1 MRDFRDAKAMAQ
13 TLRDELKAKGV
24 CLTHSDN
31 LELVAKVLGFHDWNT
46 LAAKI
51 QSESPSLITQPATT
65 IPATAKPT
73 PPTGAGLP
81 TVPLRDI
88 VLFPNTVIPLF
99 AGREATI
106 RALNNAMAGDKRIL
120 AVTQRRAA
128 DDAPT
133 PDALYDVGVIAS
145 VIELASL
152 DDGTMKL
159 LVRGLRRVVIIQFAE
174 GEFLTAETTPIQESR
189 GEEEEA
195 FNLSRVVMEKLQA
208 HHNIDF
214 LSSPYAYLSR
224 IRSGK
229 LESIREP
236 SVLAD
241 AIAPLLS
248 AGIDKKQELL
258 ETSDVVTR
266 LEKILA
272 LMNTDRQ
279 PANLT
284 AEP

>member
-1 MRDFRDAKAMAQ
+1 M
-13 TLRDELKAKGV
+13 
-24 CLTHSDN
+24 
-31 LELVAKVLGFHDWNT
+31 
-46 LAAKI
+46 
-51 QSESPSLITQPATT
+51 
-65 IPATAKPT
+65 
-73 PPTGAGLP
+73 
-81 TVPLRDI
+81 PLRDI

-99 AGREATI
+99 AGRDATV
-106 RALNNAMAGDKRIL
+106 RALDKAMAGDKRIL

-128 DDAPT
+128 DDAPG
-133 PDALYDVGVIAS
+133 PDALYNVGVIAR
-145 VIELASL
+145 VMELVGL

-159 LVRGLRRVVIIQFAE
+159 IVRALERAVIIQFAE

-189 GEEEEA
+189 GKEEEA
-195 FNLSRVVMEKLQA
+195 FNLSRAVLEKLQA

-214 LSSPYAYLSR
+214 LSSPYACLSR

-229 LESIREP
+229 LESIRES

-248 AGIDKKQELL
+248 ADIDKKQELL

-266 LEKILA
+266 LQKIIA

-279 PANLT
+279 PAKLI

>member
-24 CLTHSDN
+24 SLTHSDN

-51 QSESPSLITQPATT
+51 QSEDQANEPGTTTPAAPKPT
-65 IPATAKPT
+65 IPA
-73 PPTGAGLP
+73 GAGLP
-81 TVPLRDI
+81 TVPMRDI
-88 VLFPNTVIPLF
+88 VLFPNMHLPLF
-99 AGREATI
+99 LGRDTSKL
-106 RALNNAMAGDKRIL
+106 ALLDAMAGDKHIL

-128 DDAPT
+128 DDAPA
-133 PDALYDVGVIAS
+133 PDALYNIGVIARVS
-145 VIELASL
+145 DLVSL
-152 DDGTMKL
+152 GDGTMKI
-159 LVRGLRRVVIIQFAE
+159 LVEALERAAVIHFAE
-174 GEFLTAETTPIQESR
+174 GKFLTAKTAPIQESR
-189 GEEEEA
+189 GAVQEA
-195 FNLSRVVMEKLQA
+195 FNLSRAVLEKLQA
-208 HHNIDF
+208 HRNIDG
-214 LSSPYAYLSR
+214 LSSPYARFSR
-224 IRSGK
+224 
-229 LESIREP
+229 IREP

-248 AGIDKKQELL
+248 AEIDKKQELL

-266 LEKILA
+266 LEKIIA

-279 PANLT
+279 AANLT

>member
-13 TLRDELKAKGV
+13 TLRVELKAKGV

-31 LELVAKVLGFHDWNT
+31 LELIAKVLGLHDWNT

-51 QSESPSLITQPATT
+51 QSEDQSLITQPGTT
-65 IPATAKPT
+65 VPATAKPT
-73 PPTGAGLP
+73 RAGLP

-88 VLFPNTVIPLF
+88 VLFPNAVIPLY
-99 AGREATI
+99 AGRDATV
-106 RALNNAMAGDKRIL
+106 RALGHAMAGDKRFL

-133 PDALYDVGVIAS
+133 PDALYNVGVIAS
-145 VIELASL
+145 VIDLASL

-159 LVRGLRRVVIIQFAE
+159 LVRALERAAIIHFAE
-174 GEFLTAETTPIQESR
+174 GEFLTADTAPIQESR
-189 GEEEEA
+189 AEEEEA
-195 FNLSRVVMEKLQA
+195 FNLSRAVLEKLQA
-208 HHNIDF
+208 HRNLNFD
-214 LSSPYAYLSR
+214 YLTR
-224 IRSGK
+224 VAIHK
-229 LESIREP
+229 P

-248 AGIDKKQELL
+248 VEIDKKQELL

-266 LEKILA
+266 LENIIA
-272 LMNTDRQ
+272 LMNADRE
-279 PANLT
+279 PAKLT

>member
-13 TLRDELKAKGV
+13 TLRHELKAKGV
-24 CLTHSDN
+24 CLTRSDN

-51 QSESPSLITQPATT
+51 QSEDPSPITQPGTT
-65 IPATAKPT
+65 VPATAKPT
-73 PPTGAGLP
+73 LPTRAGLP

-88 VLFPNTVIPLF
+88 VLFPNSVIPLY
-99 AGREATI
+99 AGRDATV
-106 RALNNAMAGDKRIL
+106 RALEYAMAGDKRFL

-133 PDALYDVGVIAS
+133 PEALYNVGVIAS
-145 VIELASL
+145 VIDLASL

-159 LVRGLRRVVIIQFAE
+159 LVRALERAAIIHFAE
-174 GEFLTAETTPIQESR
+174 GEFLAADTAPIQESR
-189 GEEEEA
+189 CEEEEA
-195 FNLSRVVMEKLQA
+195 FNLSRAVLEKLQA
-208 HHNIDF
+208 HRNIDF
-214 LSSPYAYLSR
+214 LSSPYDYLSR
-224 IRSGK
+224 VAIHK
-229 LESIREP
+229 P

-248 AGIDKKQELL
+248 AEIGKKQELL

-266 LEKILA
+266 LEKIIA

-279 PANLT
+279 PGQAHC
-284 AEP
+284 

>member
-51 QSESPSLITQPATT
+51 QSEDPSLVTQPGTT

-73 PPTGAGLP
+73 LPTGAGLP

-88 VLFPNTVIPLF
+88 VLFPNTVVPLY
-99 AGREATI
+99 AGRGATI
-106 RALNNAMAGDKRIL
+106 RALGDAMAGDKRIL
-120 AVTQRRAA
+120 AVTQRRPA

-133 PDALYDVGVIAS
+133 PDALYNVGVIAS
-145 VIELASL
+145 VIDLVSL

-159 LVRGLRRVVIIQFAE
+159 IVRALERAAIIHFDE
-174 GEFLTAETTPIQESR
+174 GEFLTADTAPIQESR
-189 GEEEEA
+189 GEEEAA
-195 FNLSRVVMEKLQA
+195 FNLSRAVLEKLQA

-214 LSSPYAYLSR
+214 LSSPFVYLSR

-229 LESIREP
+229 LEP

-266 LEKILA
+266 LEKIIA

-279 PANLT
+279 PAKLT

>member
-31 LELVAKVLGFHDWNT
+31 LELIAKVLGFHDWNT

-51 QSESPSLITQPATT
+51 QSEGQSLIAQPGTKV
-65 IPATAKPT
+65 PATAKPT
-73 PPTGAGLP
+73 RAGLP

-88 VLFPNTVIPLF
+88 VLFPNAVIPLY
-99 AGREATI
+99 AGRDATV
-106 RALNNAMAGDKRIL
+106 RALGHAMAGDKRIL
-120 AVTQRRAA
+120 AVTQRRPA
-128 DDAPT
+128 DDAPS
-133 PDALYDVGVIAS
+133 PDALYNVGVIAS
-145 VIELASL
+145 VIDLVSL

-159 LVRGLRRVVIIQFAE
+159 IVRALERAAIIHFDE
-174 GEFLTAETTPIQESR
+174 GEFLTADTAPIQESR
-189 GEEEEA
+189 GEEEAA
-195 FNLSRVVMEKLQA
+195 FNLSRAVLEKLQA

-214 LSSPYAYLSR
+214 LSSPFVYLSR

-229 LESIREP
+229 LEP

-266 LEKILA
+266 LEKIIA

-279 PANLT
+279 PAKLT

>member
-51 QSESPSLITQPATT
+51 QAEDRSLITQPGTT
-65 IPATAKPT
+65 VPAIVKPT
-73 PPTGAGLP
+73 PPTGTRLP

-99 AGREATI
+99 VGRETTK
-106 RALNNAMAGDKRIL
+106 RALDKARAGDKRIL

-128 DDAPT
+128 DDAPA
-133 PDALYDVGVIAS
+133 PDTLYNVGVIAS
-145 VIELASL
+145 MMDQVSL
-152 DDGTMKL
+152 GDGTIKL
-159 LVRGLRRVVIIQFAE
+159 LVRGLERAAILHFAE

-189 GEEEEA
+189 GAEEEA
-195 FNLSRVVMEKLQA
+195 FNLSRAVLEKLQA
-208 HHNIDF
+208 HRNIDG
-214 LSSPYAYLSR
+214 LSSPYAGLS
-224 IRSGK
+224 G
-229 LESIREP
+229 IREP
-236 SVLAD
+236 SALAD

-248 AGIDKKQELL
+248 ADIDKKQELL

-266 LEKILA
+266 LEKIIA

-279 PANLT
+279 PAKLA

>member
-51 QSESPSLITQPATT
+51 QSEDQSLITQPGTT
-65 IPATAKPT
+65 VPATSKPT
-73 PPTGAGLP
+73 RAGLP

-88 VLFPNTVIPLF
+88 VLFPNTVIPLY
-99 AGREATI
+99 AGRDATV
-106 RALNNAMAGDKRIL
+106 RALGHAMAGNKRIL

-133 PDALYDVGVIAS
+133 PDALYNVGVIAS
-145 VIELASL
+145 VIDLVSL

-159 LVRGLRRVVIIQFAE
+159 MVNALERAAIIHFAE
-174 GEFLTAETTPIQESR
+174 GEFLTADTAPIQESR
-189 GEEEEA
+189 GEEEAA
-195 FNLSRVVMEKLQA
+195 FNFSRAVLEKLQA
-208 HHNIDF
+208 HHSIAL
-214 LSSPYAYLSR
+214 LSSPYDYLSR
-224 IRSGK
+224 VAIRK
-229 LESIREP
+229 P

-248 AGIDKKQELL
+248 AEIDKKQELL

-266 LEKILA
+266 LEKIIA

-279 PANLT
+279 PAKLT

>member
-51 QSESPSLITQPATT
+51 QSEDQSLITQPGTT
-65 IPATAKPT
+65 VPATSKPT
-73 PPTGAGLP
+73 RAGLP

-88 VLFPNTVIPLF
+88 VLFPNTVIPLY
-99 AGREATI
+99 AGRDATV
-106 RALNNAMAGDKRIL
+106 RALGHAMAGNKRIL

-133 PDALYDVGVIAS
+133 PDALYNVGVIAS
-145 VIELASL
+145 VIDLVSL

-159 LVRGLRRVVIIQFAE
+159 MVNALERAAVIHFAE
-174 GEFLTAETTPIQESR
+174 GEFLTADTAPIQESR
-189 GEEEEA
+189 GEEEAA
-195 FNLSRVVMEKLQA
+195 FNLSRAVLEKLQA
-208 HHNIDF
+208 HHSIAL
-214 LSSPYAYLSR
+214 LSSPYDYLSR
-224 IRSGK
+224 VAIRK
-229 LESIREP
+229 P

-248 AGIDKKQELL
+248 AEIDKKQELL

-266 LEKILA
+266 LEKIIA

-279 PANLT
+279 PAKLT

>member
-51 QSESPSLITQPATT
+51 QSEDRSLITQPGTT
-65 IPATAKPT
+65 VPAAAKPT
-73 PPTGAGLP
+73 RAGLP

-99 AGREATI
+99 AGRDATI
-106 RALNNAMAGDKRIL
+106 RALGDAMAGDKRFL

-133 PDALYDVGVIAS
+133 PDALYNVGVIAS

-159 LVRGLRRVVIIQFAE
+159 LVRGLERAAIIHFAE
-174 GEFLTAETTPIQESR
+174 GEFLTADTVLIQESR

-195 FNLSRVVMEKLQA
+195 LNLSRAVLEKLQA
-208 HHNIDF
+208 HRNLDF
-214 LSSPYAYLSR
+214 LSSPYDYLSR
-224 IRSGK
+224 VAIHT
-229 LESIREP
+229 P

-258 ETSDVVTR
+258 ETSDVVMR

-279 PANLT
+279 PA
-284 AEP
+284 

>member
-24 CLTHSDN
+24 CLAHIDN

-51 QSESPSLITQPATT
+51 QSEAQSLITQPGTT
-65 IPATAKPT
+65 VPATAKPT
-73 PPTGAGLP
+73 RAGLP

-88 VLFPNTVIPLF
+88 VLFPNSVIPLY
-99 AGREATI
+99 AGRDATV
-106 RALNNAMAGDKRIL
+106 RALGHAMAGDKRFL

-133 PDALYDVGVIAS
+133 PDALYNVGVITS
-145 VIELASL
+145 VIDLVSL

-159 LVRGLRRVVIIQFAE
+159 LVRAIERAAIIHFAE
-174 GEFLTAETTPIQESR
+174 GEFLTANTAPLQESR

-195 FNLSRVVMEKLQA
+195 FNLSRAVLEKLQA
-208 HHNIDF
+208 HRNIDF
-214 LSSPYAYLSR
+214 LSSPYDYLSR
-224 IRSGK
+224 VAIHK
-229 LESIREP
+229 P

-248 AGIDKKQELL
+248 AEIDKKQELL

-266 LEKILA
+266 LENIIA

-279 PANLT
+279 PAKLT
-284 AEP
+284 D

>member
-1 MRDFRDAKAMAQ
+1 MRDFRDAKAMEQ

-51 QSESPSLITQPATT
+51 QSEDQSLITQPGTT
-65 IPATAKPT
+65 VPATAKPT
-73 PPTGAGLP
+73 LPTGAGLP

-88 VLFPNTVIPLF
+88 VLFPNAVIPLY
-99 AGREATI
+99 AGRDATV
-106 RALNNAMAGDKRIL
+106 RALGHAMAGDKRFL

-133 PDALYDVGVIAS
+133 PDALYNVGVIAS
-145 VIELASL
+145 VIDLVSL

-159 LVRGLRRVVIIQFAE
+159 LVRALERAAIIHFAE
-174 GEFLTAETTPIQESR
+174 GEFLTADTVPIQESR
-189 GEEEEA
+189 GAEEEA
-195 FNLSRVVMEKLQA
+195 FNLSRAVLEKLQA
-208 HHNIDF
+208 HRNIDF
-214 LSSPYAYLSR
+214 LSYTSWPYRYLS
-224 IRSGK
+224 
-229 LESIREP
+229 SIREP

-248 AGIDKKQELL
+248 AEIDKKQGLL
-258 ETSDVVTR
+258 ETSDVITR
-266 LEKILA
+266 LEKIIA

-279 PANLT
+279 PAKLT

>member
-24 CLTHSDN
+24 SLTHSDN

-51 QSESPSLITQPATT
+51 QSEDQSLITQPGTT
-65 IPATAKPT
+65 VPATAKPT
-73 PPTGAGLP
+73 LPTGAGLP

-99 AGREATI
+99 VGRDATK
-106 RALNNAMAGDKRIL
+106 RALGDAMAGDKRIL

-133 PDALYDVGVIAS
+133 PDALYNVGVVAS
-145 VIELASL
+145 VIDLVSL

-159 LVRGLRRVVIIQFAE
+159 IVKALERAAIIRFAE
-174 GEFLTAETTPIQESR
+174 GEFLTADTAPIQQSR
-189 GEEEEA
+189 DAEEEA
-195 FNLSRVVMEKLQA
+195 FNLSRAVLEKLQA
-208 HHNIDF
+208 HRNLDF
-214 LSSPYAYLSR
+214 LSWPYAYLS
-224 IRSGK
+224 
-229 LESIREP
+229 SIREP

-248 AGIDKKQELL
+248 AEIDKKQELL

-266 LEKILA
+266 LEKIIA
-272 LMNTDRQ
+272 LMNTDQQ
-279 PANLT
+279 PAKLT

>member
-13 TLRDELKAKGV
+13 TLRGELKAKGV

-51 QSESPSLITQPATT
+51 QSEDPS
-65 IPATAKPT
+65 PATAKPT
-73 PPTGAGLP
+73 LPTGAGLP

-99 AGREATI
+99 AGRDATI
-106 RALNNAMAGDKRIL
+106 RALGDAMAGDKRIL

-133 PDALYDVGVIAS
+133 PDALYNVGVIAS
-145 VIELASL
+145 VIDLVSL

-159 LVRGLRRVVIIQFAE
+159 IVRALERAAIIHFAE
-174 GEFLTAETTPIQESR
+174 GEFLTADTAPIQESR
-189 GEEEEA
+189 REEEEA
-195 FNLSRVVMEKLQA
+195 FNLSRAVLEKLQA

-214 LSSPYAYLSR
+214 LSSPFVYLSR

-229 LESIREP
+229 LEP

-248 AGIDKKQELL
+248 AEIDKKQELL

-266 LEKILA
+266 LEKIIA

-279 PANLT
+279 SANLT
-284 AEP
+284 AAP

>member
-51 QSESPSLITQPATT
+51 QSGDQSLITQPGTT
-65 IPATAKPT
+65 VTAAAKPT
-73 PPTGAGLP
+73 IPTGAGLP
-81 TVPLRDI
+81 TVPLRDT
-88 VLFPNTVIPLF
+88 VLFPNTVAPLYV
-99 AGREATI
+99 GRDATI
-106 RALNNAMAGDKRIL
+106 RAVNNAMAGDKRVL

-133 PDALYDVGVIAS
+133 PDALYNVGVIAR
-145 VIELASL
+145 VMELASVG
-152 DDGTMKL
+152 DGTLKL
-159 LVRGLRRVVIIQFAE
+159 FVQVLERAAVIHFTE
-174 GEFLTAETTPIQESR
+174 GEFLTAQTTPIQQSR
-189 GEEEEA
+189 GADEEA
-195 FNLSRVVMEKLQA
+195 FNLSRALLEKLQA
-208 HHNIDF
+208 HRNVDF
-214 LSSPYAYLSR
+214 LSSPYGLSR
-224 IRSGK
+224 IV
-229 LESIREP
+229 REP

-248 AGIDKKQELL
+248 AEIDKRQELL

-266 LEKILA
+266 LEKIIA

-279 PANLT
+279 PAKLT
-284 AEP
+284 AGP

>member
-24 CLTHSDN
+24 SLTYSDN

-51 QSESPSLITQPATT
+51 QSEDPSLITQPGTT
-65 IPATAKPT
+65 VPATAKPT
-73 PPTGAGLP
+73 LPTGTGLP
-81 TVPLRDI
+81 TVPLRDV

-99 AGREATI
+99 VGRETTK
-106 RALNNAMAGDKRIL
+106 RALHKAMAADKRIL

-133 PDALYDVGVIAS
+133 PDALHNVGVIAS
-145 VIELASL
+145 MMDQVTLG
-152 DDGTMKL
+152 DGTIKL
-159 LVRGLRRVVIIQFAE
+159 LVRGLDRAAILHFAE
-174 GEFLTAETTPIQESR
+174 GEFLAAETTPIQESR
-189 GEEEEA
+189 GAEEEA
-195 FNLSRVVMEKLQA
+195 FNLSRAVLEKLQA
-208 HHNIDF
+208 HRNVDG
-214 LSSPYAYLSR
+214 LSSPYAGLSG
-224 IRSGK
+224 I
-229 LESIREP
+229 LEP
-236 SVLAD
+236 SALAD

-248 AGIDKKQELL
+248 AEIDKKQELL

-272 LMNTDRQ
+272 LMNTGPQ
-279 PANLT
+279 PA
-284 AEP
+284 

>member
-51 QSESPSLITQPATT
+51 QSEDQSLITQPGTT
-65 IPATAKPT
+65 VPATSKPT
-73 PPTGAGLP
+73 RAGLP

-88 VLFPNTVIPLF
+88 VLFPNTLIPLY
-99 AGREATI
+99 AGRDATV
-106 RALNNAMAGDKRIL
+106 RALGHAMAGNKRIL

-133 PDALYDVGVIAS
+133 PDALYNVGVIAS
-145 VIELASL
+145 VIDLVSL

-159 LVRGLRRVVIIQFAE
+159 VVNALERAAVIHFAE
-174 GEFLTAETTPIQESR
+174 GEFLTADTAPIQESR
-189 GEEEEA
+189 GEEEAA
-195 FNLSRVVMEKLQA
+195 FNLSRAVLEKLQA
-208 HHNIDF
+208 HHSIAL
-214 LSSPYAYLSR
+214 LSSPYDYLSR
-224 IRSGK
+224 VAIRK
-229 LESIREP
+229 P

-248 AGIDKKQELL
+248 AEIDKKQELL

-266 LEKILA
+266 LEKIIA

-279 PANLT
+279 PAKLT

>member
-13 TLRDELKAKGV
+13 TLRNELKAKGV

-51 QSESPSLITQPATT
+51 RSEDQSLIPSSADILVTVGGLVFTGKP
-65 IPATAKPT
+65 TAKPT
-73 PPTGAGLP
+73 LTTEVGLP
-81 TVPLRDI
+81 TIPLRDI
-88 VLFPNTVIPLF
+88 VLFPNTVIPLHV
-99 AGREATI
+99 GRDASL
-106 RALNNAMAGDKRIL
+106 RALGDAMAGDKRIL

-133 PDALYDVGVIAS
+133 PDALYNVGVIAS
-145 VIELASL
+145 VIDVVSL

-159 LVRGLRRVVIIQFAE
+159 IVRALERAAIIHFSE
-174 GEFLTAETTPIQESR
+174 GEFLTADTAPIQQSR
-189 GEEEEA
+189 GAEEEA
-195 FNLSRVVMEKLQA
+195 FNLSRAVLEKLQA
-208 HHNIDF
+208 HRNRVV
-214 LSSPYAYLSR
+214 SYYAYLS
-224 IRSGK
+224 
-229 LESIREP
+229 SIREP

-248 AGIDKKQELL
+248 AKIDKKQELL

-266 LEKILA
+266 LERIIA
-272 LMNTDRQ
+272 IMNTDRQ
-279 PANLT
+279 PAKLT